1 MCRDAFII
9 VQTERVRVRQRVSE
23 RERECVCVCV
33 KERIVYCRDIEK
45 ENVFARMR
53 ESVFWCDVGEGV
65 VRDYVSLIYKYK

>member
-1 MCRDAFII
+1 MRD
-9 VQTERVRVRQRVSE
+9 

-53 ESVFWCDVGEGV
+53 ECVFWCDVGEGV
-65 VRDYVSLIYKYK
+65 VRDYVSLI